1 MTTKSASPAATGT
14 SASEPP
20 FMGKMSEQQGPQAWQ
35 SLKEA
40 TQEGGQARR
49 QSRSQGSER
58 VIS

>member
-40 TQEGGQARR
+40 TQEGRAG
-49 QSRSQGSER
+49 
-58 VIS
+58 